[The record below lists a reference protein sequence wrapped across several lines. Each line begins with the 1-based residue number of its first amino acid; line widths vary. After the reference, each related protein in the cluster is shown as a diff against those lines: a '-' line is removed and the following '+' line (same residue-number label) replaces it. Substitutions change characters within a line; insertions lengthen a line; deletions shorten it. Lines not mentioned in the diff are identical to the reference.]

1 MYSHPKLKDVHGLL
15 FLKDKIR
22 IGSGLDYA
30 SEIPNP
36 KNKYTMLMK
45 NLRIG
50 LPLNELLIKT
60 PNLTPSE
67 IEEAITNLATAG
79 YIEDMTINAPDW
91 IQNNHQI
98 ERYETNL
105 NFFDTLPVTND
116 FKSKYDYQSK
126 IHRSSAL
133 IIGMGGIG
141 SNVILALLELGI
153 GKITAV
159 DFDKVELKN
168 LNRQVLYSTHGVD
181 KLKSDEAKK
190 FAKKFNPNVEF
201 TVNNQEINSVS
212 DVESLIKQSNP
223 NFIVNVADYPTGFID
238 FWVNEAAIKYKV
250 PIFSA
255 IVNKKHGKVYSVIP
269 GSTACYYCQ
278 YLQDLENVPEY
289 EEELEVI
296 QTQEGN
302 TNLNYYR
309 SPNGALG
316 PSCLFQGYYL
326 ANEIMRYL
334 FQGSSSLL
342 TFNKRFNINF
352 LTNEQYYTE
361 LKRYDQCK
369 ICGELN
375 D

>member
-1 MYSHPKLKDVHGLL
+1 MYNQPKLKNVHGLL

-36 KNKYTMLMK
+36 ENKYTLLMK

-50 LPLNELLIKT
+50 LPLHDLILKT
-60 PNLTPSE
+60 PNLTPNE
-67 IEEAITNLATAG
+67 IKEAIDNLFIEG
-79 YIEDMTINAPDW
+79 YIEGMHTDVPSW
-91 IQNNHQI
+91 IKDNHQM

-105 NFFDTLPVTND
+105 NFFDTLPVTTEFTNN
-116 FKSKYDYQSK
+116 YDYQTK
-126 IHRSSAL
+126 IHNSQAL

-141 SNVILALLELGI
+141 TNVILSLLELGI

-159 DFDKVELKN
+159 DFDRIELKN
-168 LNRQVLYSTHGVD
+168 LNRQVLYSSDDIG
-181 KLKSDEAKK
+181 KLKSSQAQI
-190 FAKKFNPNVEF
+190 FAKNFNPNVEF
-201 TVNNQEINSVS
+201 IGHNQEINSAS
-212 DVESLIKQSNP
+212 DIEMLIEESQP
-223 NFIVNVADYPTGFID
+223 DFIVNVADYPTGFID
-238 FWVNEAAIKYKV
+238 FWVNDAAIKYNV
-250 PIFSA
+250 PIFA
-255 IVNKKHGKVYSVIP
+255 AVVNKKHGKVYSVIP
-269 GSTACYYCQ
+269 GKTACYNCQ
-278 YLQDLENVPEY
+278 YLQDIEDVPDY
-289 EEELEVI
+289 EEELNVI

-326 ANEIMRYL
+326 ANEIMRYI
-334 FQGSSSLL
+334 FQGASSLL

-361 LKRYDQCK
+361 LKKYDQCK
-369 ICGELN
+369 KCGEFN
-375 D
+375 E